1 MDLVALLR
9 GARRVIR
16 AGAAPASALA
26 AAAHIAHG
34 GFSRA
39 AAQPLDLLLALACLL
54 AGVLRARR
62 REPAADGELARPLD
76 VHTSLSLAAVSGSLV
91 AWTGG
96 TAGPLSALPVLVVA
110 IGVALG
116 HPRRTWLLVVYGV
129 GLEVALHRASHGGAD
144 PLAMGLRAA
153 LIVAAAGLHHGLTR
167 VEVARV
173 RAHAKQMLADE
184 RKRQKEDARSLR
196 LAAPAPPAAPPPAQ
210 RNERVD
216 EARVRSSLEE
226 IHASLVGLLELA
238 RRTMKLHT
246 CALYWTDA
254 KGRSLR
260 IVEAASPADLH
271 EGPLPITSGLMG
283 AALNHGRPLT
293 LAGLR
298 AEHPGLTY
306 YVAPAPVRC
315 FAGVPVLDDGVA
327 RGVLVADRLD
337 DAPFTAD
344 DQASLEAVAL
354 QARRLID
361 NERVFARLERARDD
375 LSRLFNASRALGE
388 ALTEDEVLQAVAVS
402 ARSIVEHDLL
412 VVTGYDPRTGEHRVR
427 HVSGAAPRGVE
438 GLTFADNAG
447 IASAAVKARHALPYK
462 GQFDPRAQYV
472 FTKDVALGDVSSVLV
487 LPLVVRDAVLGAV
500 TLAAQRRAAF
510 PEGTRQLLGVLAG
523 HASVALSNAAAVRRL
538 EELATTD
545 PMTGHLNKRAFEAEF
560 DKRIR
565 AAERFARSLAVVV
578 LDIDKF
584 KNVNDTYGHAVGDVV
599 IKGLGAVLT
608 RCRRETDV
616 VSRFGGEEFVLVCEE
631 TDTEGAFQVAERIR
645 EELGRQVFNTDKGP
659 LQVTCSLGV
668 SEYPRD
674 GATRD
679 ALFQRADAA
688 LYDAKHGGRNQTR
701 TAQMRDADAPPK
713 RKPAVSRREAS
724 PRAPIVRPGG
734 ATTTAS

>member
-9 GARRVIR
+9 GARRVVH

-26 AAAHIAHG
+26 AASHIAHG
-34 GFSRA
+34 GFARGKP
-39 AAQPLDLLLALACLL
+39 QVLDLLVALACGL
-54 AGVLRARR
+54 AGALRARHGR
-62 REPAADGELARPLD
+62 PAPDGEVARPLD
-76 VHTSLSLAAVSGSLV
+76 VHVSLAAASLGGALV

-116 HPRRTWLLVVYGV
+116 HARRTWLLVVFGV
-129 GLEVALHRASHGGAD
+129 GLEVALHRASHGAAD

-173 RAHAKQMLADE
+173 RAHAKQLLADE

-196 LAAPAPPAAPPPAQ
+196 LAAPAPAAAPPPAQ

-238 RRTMKLHT
+238 RRTMRLHT

-260 IVEAASPADLH
+260 IVEAATAGDLQV
-271 EGPLPITSGLMG
+271 EPLAATSGLLG
-283 AALNHGRPLT
+283 ATLNHGKTLA

-298 AEHPGLTY
+298 DEHPGLTHY
-306 YVAPAPVRC
+306 ATPAPVRC

-327 RGVLVADRLD
+327 RGVLAADRTD
-337 DAPFTAD
+337 DAPFTPD
-344 DQASLEAVAL
+344 DQATLEAVAL

-388 ALTEDEVLQAVAVS
+388 ALTEDEVLQAVALS
-402 ARSIVEHDLL
+402 ARSIVDHDLL
-412 VVTGYDPRTGEHRVR
+412 VVTAYDPKSGEHKVR
-427 HVSGAAPRGVE
+427 HVAGAAPRGLE
-438 GLTFADNAG
+438 GLAFADNAG

-462 GQFDPRAQYV
+462 GQFDAKAQYV
-472 FTKDVALGDVSSVLV
+472 FTKDVAMGDVSSVLV

-523 HASVALSNAAAVRRL
+523 HASVALANAAAVRRL

-545 PMTGHLNKRAFEAEF
+545 PMTGHLNKRAFEQEF
-560 DKRIR
+560 DRRLR

-584 KNVNDTYGHAVGDVV
+584 KGVNDTYGHAVGDQV
-599 IKGLGAVLT
+599 IKGLGAVLS
-608 RCRRETDV
+608 RCRRETDAV
-616 VSRFGGEEFVLVCEE
+616 ARFGGEEFVLVCEE

-645 EELGRQVFNTDKGP
+645 EELARQVFATEKGP

-668 SEYPRD
+668 SEFPRD
-674 GATRD
+674 ASTRD
-679 ALFQRADAA
+679 ALFQKADAA
-688 LYDAKHGGRNQTR
+688 LYEAKHGGRNQTR
-701 TAQMRDADAPPK
+701 TAQRREEGASK

-724 PRAPIVRPGG
+724 PRAPVIRPGG

>member
-1 MDLVALLR
+1 MGFKEPSFADR
-9 GARRVIR
+9 
-16 AGAAPASALA
+16 A
-26 AAAHIAHG
+26 AAARNARKNIVEKFKAQPG
-34 GFSRA
+34 ADDPAVLQRA
-39 AAQPLDLLLALACLL
+39 AERQAQAAARAEAQKLREAEKAEQRAREAELAAQAAAEALRIQAEKQAAEAELKAQQKAARDAGRADVQLGEPKRELLLAV
-54 AGVLRARR
+54 VLRARR
-62 REPAADGELARPLD
+62 PLGRREVRLLDEVVRDPDQRARVGQRVEVRAPRVERARRHPEVARPLD
-76 VHTSLSLAAVSGSLV
+76 VHVSLAAASLGGALV

-116 HPRRTWLLVVYGV
+116 HARRTWLLVVFGV
-129 GLEVALHRASHGGAD
+129 GLEVALHRASHGAAD

-173 RAHAKQMLADE
+173 RAHATQLLADE

-196 LAAPAPPAAPPPAQ
+196 LAAPAPAAAPPPAQ

-238 RRTMKLHT
+238 RRTMRLHT

-260 IVEAASPADLH
+260 IVEAATAGDLQV
-271 EGPLPITSGLMG
+271 EPLASTSGLLG
-283 AALNHGRPLT
+283 ATLNHGKTLA

-298 AEHPGLTY
+298 DEHPGLTHY
-306 YVAPAPVRC
+306 ATPAPVRC

-327 RGVLVADRLD
+327 RGVLAADRTD
-337 DAPFTAD
+337 DAPFTPD
-344 DQASLEAVAL
+344 DQATLEAVAL

-388 ALTEDEVLQAVAVS
+388 ALTEDEVLQAVALS
-402 ARSIVEHDLL
+402 ARSIVDHDLL
-412 VVTGYDPRTGEHRVR
+412 VVTGYDAKSGEHKVR
-427 HVSGAAPRGVE
+427 HVAGAAPRGLD
-438 GLTFADNAG
+438 GLTFGDNAG

-462 GQFDPRAQYV
+462 GQFDAKAQYV
-472 FTKDVALGDVSSVLV
+472 FTKDVAMGDVSSVLV

-523 HASVALSNAAAVRRL
+523 HASVALANAAAVRRL

-545 PMTGHLNKRAFEAEF
+545 PMTGHLNKRAFEQEF
-560 DKRIR
+560 DRRLR

-584 KNVNDTYGHAVGDVV
+584 KGVNDT
-599 IKGLGAVLT
+599 
-608 RCRRETDV
+608 R
-616 VSRFGGEEFVLVCEE
+616 
-631 TDTEGAFQVAERIR
+631 
-645 EELGRQVFNTDKGP
+645 
-659 LQVTCSLGV
+659 
-668 SEYPRD
+668 
-674 GATRD
+674 
-679 ALFQRADAA
+679 
-688 LYDAKHGGRNQTR
+688 
-701 TAQMRDADAPPK
+701 
-713 RKPAVSRREAS
+713 
-724 PRAPIVRPGG
+724 
-734 ATTTAS
+734 